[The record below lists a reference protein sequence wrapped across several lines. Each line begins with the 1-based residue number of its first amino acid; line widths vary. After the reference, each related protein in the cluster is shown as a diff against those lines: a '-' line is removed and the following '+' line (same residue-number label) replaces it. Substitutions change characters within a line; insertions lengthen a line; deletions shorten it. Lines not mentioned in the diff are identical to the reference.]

1 MYTGPIL
8 PDDKALSD
16 FAEVLQNA
24 RSKYMKQVT
33 HTWPILRVML
43 DQLKASNEDPETIK
57 VIEFLS
63 AASKGT
69 LKSIDLLG
77 DAMCLMADMLLLARA
92 SSKIVSE
99 DSSNMMTE
107 EFRDIFHSSVQD
119 AIHRANKIAD
129 SAIDLHSDLKATA
142 PSQHL

>member
-1 MYTGPIL
+1 MYMGPIL
-8 PDDKALSD
+8 PDDKALSE
-16 FAEVLQNA
+16 FAEVLQDA
-24 RSKYMKQVT
+24 RSKYVSQAT
-33 HTWPILRVML
+33 QTWPVLRIMA

-92 SSKIVSE
+92 SSKVVSE

-107 EFRDIFHSSVQD
+107 QFRDTFHEAVRD
-119 AIHRANKIAD
+119 AIHRANMIAD
-129 SAIDLHSDLKATA
+129 SAIDLHSDLKSTA
-142 PSQHL
+142 PSPHP